1 MKTAVSLSA
10 FLARLRAAKIFHRL
24 RDTRDD
30 AISVDV
36 SVPGERWEIEFL
48 EDGAVE
54 VEVFRSDGTLHEES
68 KLDELFERFS
78 D

>member
-1 MKTAVSLSA
+1 MKTATNLAA

-36 SVPGERWEIEFL
+36 AVPGERWEIDFL
-48 EDGAVE
+48 QDGSVE
-54 VEVFRSDGTLHEES
+54 VEVFHSDGTLHDEA
-68 KLDELFERFS
+68 KLDELFERFA

>member
-1 MKTAVSLSA
+1 MKTAISLNL
-10 FLARLRAAKIFHRL
+10 FLSRLRAAKIFHRI

-36 SVPGERWEIEFL
+36 SVPGERWEIDFR
-48 EDGAVE
+48 EDGSVE
-54 VEVFRSDGTLHEES
+54 VEVFRSDGTLYDES
-68 KLDELFERFS
+68 KLDQLFNTFS